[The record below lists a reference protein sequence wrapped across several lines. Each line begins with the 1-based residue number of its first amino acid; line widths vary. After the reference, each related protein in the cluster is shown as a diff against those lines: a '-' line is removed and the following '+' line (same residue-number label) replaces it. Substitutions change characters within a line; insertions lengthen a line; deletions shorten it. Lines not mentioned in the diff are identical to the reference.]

1 MGQDFLDEMIE
12 ESTRRNPEFPS
23 LMEDARQRR
32 VLLDKMVVMRISA
45 LIWVSALPGEMRRG
59 VTYSNNE

>member
-32 VLLDKMVVMRISA
+32 ALLDKLVAVCMSA
-45 LIWVSALPGEMRRG
+45 RMWVSALLGKMRRG